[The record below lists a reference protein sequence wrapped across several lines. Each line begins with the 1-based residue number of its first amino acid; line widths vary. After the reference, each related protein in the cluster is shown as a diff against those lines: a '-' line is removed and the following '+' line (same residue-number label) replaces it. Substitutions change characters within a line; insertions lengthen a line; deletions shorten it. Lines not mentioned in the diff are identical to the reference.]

1 MFAYYSNKNDY
12 NSIDLNSEPFKRYMQ
27 YRSAESKVYILS
39 LTTKFI
45 ILNFA

>member
-27 YRSAESKVYILS
+27 YRSAHFWAKGRD
-39 LTTKFI
+39 LTLRPMKNT
-45 ILNFA
+45 